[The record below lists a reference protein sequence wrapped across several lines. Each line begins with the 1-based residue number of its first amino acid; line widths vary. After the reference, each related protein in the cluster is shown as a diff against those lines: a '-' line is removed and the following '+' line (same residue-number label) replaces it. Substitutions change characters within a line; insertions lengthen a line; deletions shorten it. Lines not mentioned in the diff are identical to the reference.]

1 MYSVGARSGPKLR
14 WQALEVGS
22 HGYVNAVH
30 RLWQYL
36 RNREAPA
43 IAIMVLEAD
52 AELRGDPVLP
62 PRSQPLGRLS

>member
-1 MYSVGARSGPKLR
+1 MYSVGAWSGPELR

-22 HGYVNAVH
+22 NGYVNAVH

-43 IAIMVLEAD
+43 IAIRFLEAH
-52 AELRGDPVLP
+52 AAFRGDPVLP
-62 PRSQPLGRLS
+62 PRSRPLGRL